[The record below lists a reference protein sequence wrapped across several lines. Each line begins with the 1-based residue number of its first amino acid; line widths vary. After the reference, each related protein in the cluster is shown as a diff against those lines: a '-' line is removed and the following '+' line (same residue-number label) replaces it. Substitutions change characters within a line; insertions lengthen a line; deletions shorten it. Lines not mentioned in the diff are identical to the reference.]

1 MGRYTGDLGSFKEDL
16 KIFIYDPNHPNETVT
31 LRPNPGSNSY
41 SYERYS
47 NEAWMTYFVDKKY
60 SPRTPPVIPTTNL
73 PNNEMVGELLLEIGT
88 GGDDLRGGNDN
99 VNAIVKYTDGTSDT
113 YANINRSATWIGFYN
128 ETVPVR
134 LRRTAP
140 LNQIRSV
147 TLITTFGGGLF
158 GDNWNMDWL
167 RIIARS
173 GNNEREVYNRRGAP
187 LVRFNGHNTPFE
199 AVFTY

>member
-1 MGRYTGDLGSFKEDL
+1 MREAIDGGNPIPLGLFKGGNGGVGPHHQVLAIGYDMGRYTGDLGSFKEDL

-99 VNAIVKYTDGTSDT
+99 VNAIVKYTDWTSDT
-113 YANINRSATWIGFYN
+113 YANINRSATGIGCYN
-128 ETVPVR
+128 
-134 LRRTAP
+134 
-140 LNQIRSV
+140 
-147 TLITTFGGGLF
+147 
-158 GDNWNMDWL
+158 
-167 RIIARS
+167 
-173 GNNEREVYNRRGAP
+173 
-187 LVRFNGHNTPFE
+187 
-199 AVFTY
+199 